1 MRKIFYITLIII
13 LSTALEQVQE
23 IYEFGKFCSKQS
35 ASFLFVDFY
44 YLEASL
50 ISCSLIV
57 SLIFILYRYNEKII
71 FPILSSFC
79 ELVYLAFAWST
90 IFKYYSDPVNFI
102 QRRKPIWNKY
112 INSNISSKIFSQ
124 YKCNGFDDIE
134 ILQNDKQ
141 ACSKAIFKSCSI
153 FLNFHF
159 SSCFIF
165 SFTHIL
171 GIVTIWMVYILGG
184 VDYDQEP
191 KNRPD
196 ANYVSLAS

>member
-13 LSTALEQVQE
+13 LSAALEQVQE

-50 ISCSLIV
+50 ISCYLIV
-57 SLIFILYRYNEKII
+57 SLIFILYRYNEKNI
-71 FPILSSFC
+71 FPILSSFR

-102 QRRKPIWNKY
+102 QRRKTIWNKY

-124 YKCNGFDDIE
+124 CKCNGLDNIE
-134 ILQNDKQ
+134 FLQNGKQ
-141 ACSKAIFKSCSI
+141 ACSKAIFKSCSVFFEFSLFKLFYFQLYPHSRNCYYLVGI
-153 FLNFHF
+153 HF
-159 SSCFIF
+159 GWCWLWSR
-165 SFTHIL
+165 T
-171 GIVTIWMVYILGG
+171 
-184 VDYDQEP
+184 
-191 KNRPD
+191 
-196 ANYVSLAS
+196 